1 MTARTQTRR
10 RPAAIEAA
18 PQPHPVVTRRQ
29 EATDAYLA
37 DMAAASLA
45 AIDAREKNRADYAAR
60 EDANWA
66 NYRAR
71 DAEIAAGYDRAVI
84 AAGAAYDQALV
95 PGPGQDGAA

>member
-1 MTARTQTRR
+1 MTARTQARR

-18 PQPHPVVTRRQ
+18 PQVHPEVTRRR
-29 EATDAYLA
+29 EASDAYIA

-45 AIDAREKNRADYAAR
+45 AYDAREKNRDSFKAR

-84 AAGAAYDQALV
+84 AAGAAYDQRLV
-95 PGPGQDGAA
+95 AGPGQDGAA